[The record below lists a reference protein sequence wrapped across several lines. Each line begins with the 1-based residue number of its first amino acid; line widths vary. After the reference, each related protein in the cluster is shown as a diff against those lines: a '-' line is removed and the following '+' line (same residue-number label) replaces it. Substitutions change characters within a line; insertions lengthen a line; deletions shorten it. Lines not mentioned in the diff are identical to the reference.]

1 MQRSAGVYRF
11 PLLAKTVEFDPGS
24 KEMHVVGA
32 TCTYSYPIAGEK
44 CPAADISIPYLT
56 PYTSYFL
63 NRLNRSRYLST
74 DRKRYI

>member
-24 KEMHVVGA
+24 KEMHVVGT

-44 CPAADISIPYLT
+44 CPAADIPFPKVPY
-56 PYTSYFL
+56 PVYFL
-63 NRLNRSRYLST
+63 LSQPS
-74 DRKRYI
+74 